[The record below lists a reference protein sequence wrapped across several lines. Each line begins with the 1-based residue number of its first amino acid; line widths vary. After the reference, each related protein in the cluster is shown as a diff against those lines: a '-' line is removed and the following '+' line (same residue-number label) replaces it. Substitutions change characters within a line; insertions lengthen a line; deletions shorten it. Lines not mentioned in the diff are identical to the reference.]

1 MDFLLFVEE
10 KLCLLLISTFSLCSI
25 LICYQANKSTFRTH
39 FCCICSHVHTFHV
52 AAFPFLGSQKF
63 RVPKGEL
70 VEGRKGSNAQ
80 TQYCCSALWAMWLS
94 GGLCVILVAIYHIRG
109 QYITSGDVSVIFH
122 LSDSPTT
129 PIMDRDHFSQK
140 CTLHKEE
147 DIYLYKY
154 KFIFYCISLCICIR
168 RCYFVLGIWLAS
180 EHNSSLEMTLASEHS
195 PNPSGAN
202 STQPGEKQREQ
213 TTIMMLS
220 FCKSTAFCGKNLLE
234 FPLF

>member
-1 MDFLLFVEE
+1 MPRLN
-10 KLCLLLISTFSLCSI
+10 I
-25 LICYQANKSTFRTH
+25 
-39 FCCICSHVHTFHV
+39 
-52 AAFPFLGSQKF
+52 AAQPFGPCGSQ
-63 RVPKGEL
+63 
-70 VEGRKGSNAQ
+70 
-80 TQYCCSALWAMWLS
+80 
-94 GGLCVILVAIYHIRG
+94 VASVSFWW
-109 QYITSGDVSVIFH
+109 QYITSGDVSVTFH

-147 DIYLYKY
+147 DICLYKY

-202 STQPGEKQREQ
+202 STQPGEKQRE
-213 TTIMMLS
+213 
-220 FCKSTAFCGKNLLE
+220 
-234 FPLF
+234 